1 MINGSLSLLLQATNG
16 VPQGSILGPI
26 LYTLFTNELPEVI
39 HPDDCISRNN
49 CWPPYILSCN
59 FCGNICCFAD
69 DTTYSYSDTDL
80 ESLSSQISSNFKK
93 ISDFLVSNRLKL
105 NEDKTHLLTLSRR
118 MRKNTNSEL
127 VLDTPS
133 SQIMSSQSE
142 KLLGCIVHNNLKWAD
157 HILHGDGSLVRA
169 LSGRINALK
178 LISKVASFKV
188 RKSVAE
194 GKFMSKLIYL
204 IEIWGGC
211 EKYLLRSLQLLQNRV
226 VRIVTNQGSRKPT
239 IDLFTHCGWLSV
251 RQLAVYHAVIML
263 HKAKVSGLPKYLN
276 NMFLFDQQPRRL
288 TRLADLNLV
297 RSQKSQFPRYE
308 LTKTGFKWRSIQ
320 HYNCLPLKIRCID
333 DMNKF
338 KVATRQWVK
347 ENIPFA

>member
-1 MINGSLSLLLQATNG
+1 MFNYGPPTGTILLQ
-16 VPQGSILGPI
+16 
-26 LYTLFTNELPEVI
+26 EL
-39 HPDDCISRNN
+39 N
-49 CWPPYILSCN
+49 W
-59 FCGNICCFAD
+59 
-69 DTTYSYSDTDL
+69 
-80 ESLSSQISSNFKK
+80 
-93 ISDFLVSNRLKL
+93 
-105 NEDKTHLLTLSRR
+105 EDKTHLLTLSKRIRR
-118 MRKNTNSEL
+118 NTNAEL

-142 KLLGCIVHNNLKWAD
+142 KLLGGIVHSNLKWAD

-194 GKFMSKLIYL
+194 GIFMSKLMYL

-211 EKYLLRSLQLLQNRV
+211 EKYLLRSLQILQNRV